1 MRFSYST
8 KDNDNLSFEESSI
21 SDDEAFQPNYQPSHY
36 DSSDVLTIEGLR
48 RHYNSCS
55 E

>member
-1 MRFSYST
+1 MRFSYT
-8 KDNDNLSFEESSI
+8 NKDNDNLSFDEGSI
-21 SDDEAFQPNYQPSHY
+21 SEDENFQSNYQTSPY